1 LLIKA
6 KQLYLGLD
14 DLARLPELNEEEL
27 LLAMETRYKS
37 DKIFSF
43 VGPNLAVVNPFKMID
58 NLFSKEKLKFFQDAV
73 KRNINPSTLEP
84 HIYGVAAVAMLQAQ
98 EGKRKQ
104 AIVISGESGAGK
116 TENTKFAI

>member
-1 LLIKA
+1 MSSRDKEAAAKREENEKLLVKA
-6 KQLYLGLD
+6 KQIYLGLD

-58 NLFSKEKLKFFQDAV
+58 SLFSAEKLKLFQDAV
-73 KRNINPSTLEP
+73 RNNINPATLEP
-84 HIYGVAAVAMLQAQ
+84 HIFGIAAVAMQQAQ
-98 EGKRKQ
+98 EGKRK
-104 AIVISGESGAGK
+104 
-116 TENTKFAI
+116 